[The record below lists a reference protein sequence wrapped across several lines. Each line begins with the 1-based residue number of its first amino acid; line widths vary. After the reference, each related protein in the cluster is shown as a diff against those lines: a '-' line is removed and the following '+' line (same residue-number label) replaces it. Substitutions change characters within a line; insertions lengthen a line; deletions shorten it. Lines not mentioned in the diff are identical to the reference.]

1 MALDGRRWAAPGIAT
16 AALAAG
22 LVYAFWPRP
31 IAVSVAEASRGP
43 MLVTIEDEGETRVKE
58 AYVISAPIS
67 GRVARFEGKVGDSVA
82 AGKTVVATIQPSD
95 PAFHD
100 VRTRSE
106 LEAAVKAAEA
116 ALDLARAQ
124 VASAQAASDFAR
136 VEYARARELTGRG
149 TLSKS
154 ALDRARMEARTKDA
168 ALAEA
173 KAAVR
178 VRAFQLENARA
189 ALLAPGAGE
198 GAGAAAGAA
207 ARAGKAPPG
216 ATCCFEVRAPVSGTI
231 LRIYRE
237 SEAVIQAGAPLV
249 EIGDPAALE
258 IVTDLLSTDAVMV
271 SAGDSV
277 LIDGW
282 GGEKSLNG
290 KVRRV
295 EPFGFTKT
303 SALGI
308 EEQRVNVVIDF
319 TDPPEAWKRLGHGYR
334 VIARIVRWRGEDVL
348 RVPLTAL
355 FRSGQDWALFKAV
368 DGRARKTAVGVGQ
381 INTEWAEIRDGLVAG
396 DKILLHPGARIEDG
410 TRVTARPER

>member
-1 MALDGRRWAAPGIAT
+1 MALNGKRWAIPGIA
-16 AALAAG
+16 AAG
-22 LVYAFWPRP
+22 LIAALVFAFWPRP
-31 IAVSVAEASRGP
+31 LTVTIAEVRRGP

-58 AYVISAPIS
+58 VYTISAPLT
-67 GRVARFEGKVGDSVA
+67 GRVARFEGKVGDEVV

-95 PAFHD
+95 PSFLD

-116 ALDLARAQ
+116 ALDLAKAQ
-124 VASAQAASDFAR
+124 VKSAQAASDFA
-136 VEYARARELTGRG
+136 ETEFKRAEELAKRG
-149 TLSKS
+149 TMSES

-173 KAAVR
+173 KALVR

-189 ALLAPGAGE
+189 ALLDPGVGE
-198 GAGAAAGAA
+198 GKSPVENSGGA
-207 ARAGKAPPG
+207 R
-216 ATCCFEVRAPVSGTI
+216 CCFEVRAPVSGTI

-237 SEAVIQAGAPLV
+237 SEAVVQAGSPLV
-249 EIGDPAALE
+249 EIGDPTDLE
-258 IVTDLLSTDAVMV
+258 IVTDLLSTDAVLV
-271 SAGDSV
+271 SAGDEV

-282 GGEKSLNG
+282 GGENSLNG

-308 EEQRVNVVIDF
+308 EEQRVNVIIDL
-319 TDPPEAWKRLGHGYR
+319 TDPPASWKRLGHGYR
-334 VIARIVRWRGEDVL
+334 VIARIVRWKGEDVL

-355 FRSGQDWALFKAV
+355 FRAGADWVVFKV
-368 DGRARKTAVGVGQ
+368 IDGSARRTVVKVGH
-381 INTEWAEIRDGLVAG
+381 INAESAEILDGLAQG
-396 DKILLHPGARIEDG
+396 DSIVLHPGAQIDDG
-410 TRVTARPER
+410 TRVAARAQR

>member
-1 MALDGRRWAAPGIAT
+1 MAVNAKRWAVPAIAVVLLV
-16 AALAAG
+16 AA

-31 IAVSVAEASRGP
+31 VAVSVAQATRGE

-58 AYVISAPIS
+58 AYVISAPLT
-67 GRVARFEGKVGDSVA
+67 GRVARFEGKVGDSVT

-116 ALDLARAQ
+116 ALDLAKAQ
-124 VASAQAASDFAR
+124 VASAEAARDFAEAER
-136 VEYARARELTGRG
+136 KRTEELAKRG
-149 TLSKS
+149 TASES
-154 ALDRARMEARTKDA
+154 ARDRARMEARTKGA

-173 KAAVR
+173 RAAVR

-189 ALLAPGAGE
+189 ALLAPGAG
-198 GAGAAAGAA
+198 
-207 ARAGKAPPG
+207 APGQVNPGNSAPG
-216 ATCCFEVRAPVSGTI
+216 ARCCFEVKAPVSGTI

-237 SEAVIQAGAPLV
+237 SEAVVQAGSPLV
-249 EIGDPAALE
+249 EIGNPVDLE
-258 IVTDLLSTDAVMV
+258 IVTDLLSTDAVLV
-271 SAGDSV
+271 SPGDPV

-290 KVRRV
+290 KVRRI

-308 EEQRVNVVIDF
+308 EEQRVNVIIDF
-319 TDPPEAWKRLGHGYR
+319 TDPPAAWRRLGHGYR
-334 VIARIVRWRGEDVL
+334 VIARIVRWKGEDVL

-355 FRSGQDWALFKAV
+355 FRSGADWVLFKV
-368 DGRARKTAVGVGQ
+368 SGGRAVRAKVKVGH
-381 INTEWAEIRDGLVAG
+381 INTEWAEIQGGLAAG
-396 DKILLHPGARIEDG
+396 DAVLLHPSASITDG
-410 TRVTARPER
+410 TRVTARAER

>member
-1 MALDGRRWAAPGIAT
+1 ML
-16 AALAAG
+16 LAAG

-31 IAVSVAEASRGP
+31 VTVSMAEVARGQ
-43 MLVTIEDEGETRVKE
+43 MLVTIEDEGETRVKD
-58 AYVISAPIS
+58 AYTISAPLA
-67 GRVARFEGKVGDSVA
+67 GRVARFEGSVGDSVI

-100 VRTRSE
+100 VRTQSE

-116 ALDLARAQ
+116 ALDLAKAQ
-124 VASAQAASDFAR
+124 VASAEAARDFAVAER
-136 VEYARARELTGRG
+136 KRAEELAKRG
-149 TLSKS
+149 TMSKS
-154 ALDRARMEARTKDA
+154 ARDRARMEARTKGA

-173 KAAVR
+173 RAAVR
-178 VRAFQLENARA
+178 VRTFQLENARA
-189 ALLAPGAGE
+189 ALLAPGGAV
-198 GAGAAAGAA
+198 AGA
-207 ARAGKAPPG
+207 PIPTPG
-216 ATCCFEVRAPVSGTI
+216 ATARRCCFEVKAPVSGTI

-237 SEAVIQAGAPLV
+237 SEAVVQAGAPLV
-249 EIGDPAALE
+249 EIGDPADLE
-258 IVTDLLSTDAVMV
+258 IVTDLLSTDAVLV
-271 SAGDSV
+271 AVGDPV

-319 TDPPEAWKRLGHGYR
+319 TDPPADWRRLGHGYR
-334 VIARIVRWRGEDVL
+334 VIARIVRWKGEDVL

-355 FRSGQDWALFKAV
+355 FRSGTDWVLFKAV
-368 DGRARKTAVGVGQ
+368 DGRAQRTTVKVGQ
-381 INTEWAEIRDGLVAG
+381 INTQWAEVQGGLAAG
-396 DKILLHPGARIEDG
+396 DTVLLHPSAAITDG
-410 TRVTARPER
+410 TRVIPRAQR